1 MSPPDLLIIHT
12 EYTPSGSPAAMA
24 AIVCGTAPILPAV
37 RVQDVLP
44 VTRHCRSCALKFS
57 KKSVFLFCL
66 QSKSKKF
73 SAVFH
78 PDLQP
83 SSSLPRTHLQRRCFA
98 APSEA
103 PQARADTVPP
113 RRRVWCK
120 QQHHPRQPVVVLTR
134 RVCERDDKSKS
145 VHT

>member
-44 VTRHCRSCALKFS
+44 VTRHWRSCALKFS
-57 KKSVFLFCL
+57 KKSVFLASS
-66 QSKSKKF
+66 QKAKSF
-73 SAVFH
+73 RPFFN

-134 RVCERDDKSKS
+134 RVCERDNKSKS